1 MQLTSILACRSRYRT
16 TSRQR
21 SGHGSM
27 FWKSVS
33 LAPVASRL
41 QQALGFADLQFALA
55 HAKTPSSPPI

>member
-1 MQLTSILACRSRYRT
+1 
-16 TSRQR
+16 
-21 SGHGSM
+21 M